1 MKFFISHKKEDESI
15 ALKIAHEL
23 LILRIPYYLDALD
36 SSIVKN
42 GKELTDHIKNK
53 LNDCTE
59 ILVVISDKTK
69 YSQWVPFEVGMA
81 AQRDFPTATF
91 LQKDIQL
98 PEFLEYWPR
107 LKNTND
113 LIEYV
118 TTRIRVDREYSS
130 LYHMDHNSATRSKT
144 DYFYSELKA
153 KLK

>member
-1 MKFFISHKKEDESI
+1 MKFFISHKQEDESI
-15 ALKIAHEL
+15 ALNIAHAL
-23 LILRIPYYLDALD
+23 HILGIPYYLDTLD
-36 SSIVKN
+36 YSIASN

-59 ILVVISDKTK
+59 ILVVISDKTR

-91 LQKDIQL
+91 LHKDIQL
-98 PEFLEYWPR
+98 PGFLEYWPR
-107 LKNTND
+107 LKNAHD
-113 LIEYV
+113 LAEYV
-118 TTRIRVDREYSS
+118 STKRRVDREYSS
-130 LYHMDHNSATRSKT
+130 LFHMDHYTAARSKT